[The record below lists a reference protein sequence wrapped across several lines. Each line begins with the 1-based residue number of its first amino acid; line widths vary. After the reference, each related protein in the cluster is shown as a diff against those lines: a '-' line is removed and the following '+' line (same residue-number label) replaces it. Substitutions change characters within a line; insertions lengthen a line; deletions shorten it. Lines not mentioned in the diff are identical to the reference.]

1 MVVVDKELLRRSWYY
16 HQLNT
21 DHPSLLSGMTKNV
34 DNFKTAVAPF
44 ESGGNFNPDLLEEY
58 YRKVMTGLVAS
69 NIDKHDFYVAPE
81 LFDNEMQKGEFSLPQ
96 GYTLVP
102 ELFLFKVVKGSGYVS
117 APDPNFTIRF
127 PHNKNKYMLNIE
139 RLAGSMLA
147 RRAIYEMQFD
157 KLDRARLYI
166 RKIKQ
171 TFPDYK
177 IPRGLDRVLEK

>member
-1 MVVVDKELLRRSWYY
+1 
-16 HQLNT
+16 
-21 DHPSLLSGMTKNV
+21 
-34 DNFKTAVAPF
+34 
-44 ESGGNFNPDLLEEY
+44 
-58 YRKVMTGLVAS
+58 
-69 NIDKHDFYVAPE
+69 
-81 LFDNEMQKGEFSLPQ
+81 
-96 GYTLVP
+96 
-102 ELFLFKVVKGSGYVS
+102 
-117 APDPNFTIRF
+117 
-127 PHNKNKYMLNIE
+127 MLNIE